1 MKIYM
6 LNGSKVWLDPETAP
20 AEAIPYGKPKA
31 EPKKVEPIKEVE
43 PEQKA
48 KPEPANK
55 AKKAPANKSRKAGAN
70 K

>member
-31 EPKKVEPIKEVE
+31 EVKKAEPIKEVE

-55 AKKAPANKSRKAGAN
+55 AKKPPVNKSRKAGAN